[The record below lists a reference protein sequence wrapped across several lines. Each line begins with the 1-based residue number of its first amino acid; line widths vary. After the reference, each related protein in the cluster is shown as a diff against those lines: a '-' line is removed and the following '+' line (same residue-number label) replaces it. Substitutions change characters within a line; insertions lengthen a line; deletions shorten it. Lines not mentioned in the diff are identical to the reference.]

1 MSCEVNVIC
10 AMCKSL
16 TLLPCREKICR
27 ICLDN
32 LEGYHSEHIRME
44 AAIESKEWEGWKDE

>member
-1 MSCEVNVIC
+1 
-10 AMCKSL
+10 MCKSL